1 MSAPIP
7 RIRRSAGVVFK
18 ICLAREKRTE
28 CAFRAFFSG
37 LPCVASACSV
47 FGIAAGSPPS
57 LYDGDLLRPHRSEL
71 AAGSPPSLYDGDR
84 LRPHRAPYY
93 LRACSSG
100 NLIEKRSKRR
110 PVYSKA
116 PLIQLKTQKFE
127 PIFES

>member
-1 MSAPIP
+1 MRKAWRWRLRLTRNARVVGTIGRMSAPIP

-37 LPCVASACSV
+37 LPRVASACSV

-71 AAGSPPSLYDGDR
+71 AAGSPPSLYDGDL

-93 LRACSSG
+93 LRACSLG
-100 NLIEKRSKRR
+100 NL
-110 PVYSKA
+110 
-116 PLIQLKTQKFE
+116 
-127 PIFES
+127 